1 MHDRSGRKHL
11 SRRARFKMQVSGVKV
26 KCAPYFVLR
35 STDERNI
42 YSHKHLQFIPE
53 KSNGRQGMYSR
64 MDRAPKPR
72 RAPQWTSPSILYFS
86 VTNHRYLDL
95 WVRYQYGCWLENLKC
110 MRDRM
115 RTWRDAFG
123 SERAGMENV
132 TSCCRCNDFVRNT

>member
-1 MHDRSGRKHL
+1 MEDGILQKRRECGSNRRTPERCARPRCLDKKVRKIKILIEYLCLL
-11 SRRARFKMQVSGVKV
+11 SHIKKMTYESRPTFRVFTV
-26 KCAPYFVLR
+26 
-35 STDERNI
+35 

-95 WVRYQYGCWLENLKC
+95 WVRATNMVVGW
-110 MRDRM
+110 
-115 RTWRDAFG
+115 RT
-123 SERAGMENV
+123 
-132 TSCCRCNDFVRNT
+132 